1 MDRQLNWRADGGI
14 VAFVPE
20 DRLPEYELPPEATR
34 IHLGREAGVPRD
46 ADRQACDGTL

>member
-20 DRLPEYELPPEATR
+20 DTLPSTSPAGSDADST
-34 IHLGREAGVPRD
+34 GREAGVPRD
-46 ADRQACDGTL
+46 ADRQARDGTL